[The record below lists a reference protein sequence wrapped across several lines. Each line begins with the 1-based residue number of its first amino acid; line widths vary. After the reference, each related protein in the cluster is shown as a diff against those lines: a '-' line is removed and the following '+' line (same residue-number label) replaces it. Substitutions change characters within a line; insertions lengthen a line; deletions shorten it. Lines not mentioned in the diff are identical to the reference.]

1 MIPEE
6 RAIRMI
12 PEELKQDLEILQE
25 RGFSYDIIEE
35 GPQVYVVFKGFPLPP
50 GLYNME
56 KTDLL
61 IFTTPHYPNA
71 GFDMFWTDENLTLK
85 NGGIPKQ
92 AEHKQPFLGVQRRRF
107 SYHPYS
113 VTPWNPSE
121 DNVVSFMEYV
131 QQRLRK
137 GD

>member
-1 MIPEE
+1 
-6 RAIRMI
+6 MI

-25 RGFSYDIIEE
+25 RGFSYDIVEE

-71 GFDMFWTDENLTLK
+71 GFDRFWVDENLKLK
-85 NGGIPKQ
+85 NGNIPKQ
-92 AEHKQPFLGVQRRRF
+92 AEAIELHYGMKRRRF
-107 SYHPYS
+107 SYHPYNAK
-113 VTPWNPSE
+113 PWNPSD
-121 DNVVSFMEYV
+121 DNVVTHVEYV
-131 QQRLRK
+131 NQRLRNA
-137 GD
+137 D